1 MALRAHLIVLNFR
14 PFLIF
19 ICLKLSL
26 AAIPSS
32 TKLCQP
38 TLTPY
43 LERIVTVMEEV
54 WPSEIIGK
62 ERSIFACGSEIIWST
77 IIKVGSSQAFH
88 LASYYRP
95 PYSSQE
101 VLEHFLDSFN
111 SIFESSNH
119 HPNIVAAGDFNLKG
133 INLWIEVPSA
143 TNQATSLNKIDHFH
157 LWRNFLSPTMW
168 NALLSPSI
176 WEDPGP
182 IIFITSSH
190 LFPMSVLY
198 LELVIIWQYYFT
210 SMLKHHDL

>member
-38 TLTPY
+38 TQFSYLITPS

-54 WPSEIIGK
+54 WQSEIIGK

-77 IIKVGSSQAFH
+77 INVGSSRAFH

-95 PYSSQE
+95 AYSSQE

-133 INLWIEVPSA
+133 INLWTVVSSA
-143 TNQATSLNKIDHFH
+143 TNQATSAQHNRPLPFMEEFSLTHHVKCPTRPAFEKTLD
-157 LWRNFLSPTMW
+157 LLFL
-168 NALLSPSI
+168 
-176 WEDPGP
+176 
-182 IIFITSSH
+182 
-190 LFPMSVLY
+190 LY
-198 LELVIIWQYYFT
+198 AHIYF
-210 SMLKHHDL
+210 

>member
-14 PFLIF
+14 PLLIF

-38 TLTPY
+38 TQFSYLITPS

-54 WPSEIIGK
+54 WQSEIIGK
-62 ERSIFACGSEIIWST
+62 ERSIFACGSEIIWS
-77 IIKVGSSQAFH
+77 IINVGSSRAFH

-101 VLEHFLDSFN
+101 VLEHSFN

-133 INLWIEVPSA
+133 INLWTEVPSA
-143 TNQATSLNKIDHFH
+143 TNQATSAQHNRPLPFMEEFSLTHHVKCPTRPAFEKTLD
-157 LWRNFLSPTMW
+157 LLFL
-168 NALLSPSI
+168 
-176 WEDPGP
+176 
-182 IIFITSSH
+182 
-190 LFPMSVLY
+190 LY
-198 LELVIIWQYYFT
+198 AHIYF
-210 SMLKHHDL
+210 

>member
-38 TLTPY
+38 TQFSYLVTPS

-54 WPSEIIGK
+54 WQSEIIGK

-77 IIKVGSSQAFH
+77 INVGSSRAFH

-133 INLWIEVPSA
+133 INLWTVVSSA
-143 TNQATSLNKIDHFH
+143 TNQATSAQHNRPLPFMEEFSLTHHVKCPTRPAFEKTLD
-157 LWRNFLSPTMW
+157 LLFLLYTQIYFQCLSCIW
-168 NALLSPSI
+168 N
-176 WEDPGP
+176 
-182 IIFITSSH
+182 
-190 LFPMSVLY
+190 
-198 LELVIIWQYYFT
+198 
-210 SMLKHHDL
+210 

>member
-38 TLTPY
+38 TQFSYLVTPS

-54 WPSEIIGK
+54 WQSEIISK
-62 ERSIFACGSEIIWST
+62 ERSIFASGSEIIWST
-77 IIKVGSSQAFH
+77 IKVGSSRAFH

-133 INLWIEVPSA
+133 INLWTEVPSA
-143 TNQATSLNKIDHFH
+143 TNQATSAQHNRPLPFMEEFSLTHHVKCPTRPAFEKTLDLLFSLYAHIYFQC
-157 LWRNFLSPTMW
+157 LSCIW
-168 NALLSPSI
+168 N
-176 WEDPGP
+176 
-182 IIFITSSH
+182 
-190 LFPMSVLY
+190 
-198 LELVIIWQYYFT
+198 
-210 SMLKHHDL
+210 

>member
-38 TLTPY
+38 TQFSYLITPS

-54 WPSEIIGK
+54 WQSEIIGK

-77 IIKVGSSQAFH
+77 INVGSSQAFH

-133 INLWIEVPSA
+133 INLWTEVSSA
-143 TNQATSLNKIDHFH
+143 TNQATSAQHNRPLPFMEEFSLTHHVKCPTRPAFEKTLD
-157 LWRNFLSPTMW
+157 LLFL
-168 NALLSPSI
+168 
-176 WEDPGP
+176 
-182 IIFITSSH
+182 
-190 LFPMSVLY
+190 LY
-198 LELVIIWQYYFT
+198 AHIYF
-210 SMLKHHDL
+210 

>member
-38 TLTPY
+38 TQFSYLITPS

-54 WPSEIIGK
+54 WQSEIIGK

-77 IIKVGSSQAFH
+77 INVGSSRAFH

-133 INLWIEVPSA
+133 INLWTEVSSA
-143 TNQATSLNKIDHFH
+143 TNQATSAQHNRPLPFMEEFSLTHHVKCPTHPAFEKTLD
-157 LWRNFLSPTMW
+157 LLFL
-168 NALLSPSI
+168 
-176 WEDPGP
+176 
-182 IIFITSSH
+182 
-190 LFPMSVLY
+190 LY
-198 LELVIIWQYYFT
+198 AHIYF
-210 SMLKHHDL
+210 

>member
-38 TLTPY
+38 TQFSYLITPSSG
-43 LERIVTVMEEV
+43 RIVTVMEEV
-54 WPSEIIGK
+54 WQSEIIGK

-77 IIKVGSSQAFH
+77 INVGSSRAFH

-119 HPNIVAAGDFNLKG
+119 NPNIVAAGDFNLKG
-133 INLWIEVPSA
+133 INLWTEVSSA
-143 TNQATSLNKIDHFH
+143 TNQATSAQHNRPLPFMEEFSLTHHVKCPTHPAFEKTLD
-157 LWRNFLSPTMW
+157 LLFLLYAHIYFQCLSCIW
-168 NALLSPSI
+168 N
-176 WEDPGP
+176 
-182 IIFITSSH
+182 
-190 LFPMSVLY
+190 
-198 LELVIIWQYYFT
+198 
-210 SMLKHHDL
+210 

>member
-38 TLTPY
+38 TQFSYLITPS

-54 WPSEIIGK
+54 WQSEIIGK
-62 ERSIFACGSEIIWST
+62 ERSIFTCGSEIIWST
-77 IIKVGSSQAFH
+77 INVGSSRAFH
-88 LASYYRP
+88 LASYYRS

-133 INLWIEVPSA
+133 INLWTEVPSA
-143 TNQATSLNKIDHFH
+143 TNQATSAQHNRPLPFMEEFSLTHHVKCPTRPAFEKTLD
-157 LWRNFLSPTMW
+157 LLFL
-168 NALLSPSI
+168 
-176 WEDPGP
+176 
-182 IIFITSSH
+182 
-190 LFPMSVLY
+190 LY
-198 LELVIIWQYYFT
+198 AHIYF
-210 SMLKHHDL
+210 

>member
-19 ICLKLSL
+19 TCLKLSL

-38 TLTPY
+38 TQFSYLVTPS

-54 WPSEIIGK
+54 WQSEIISK
-62 ERSIFACGSEIIWST
+62 ERSIFASGSEIIWST
-77 IIKVGSSQAFH
+77 IKVGSSRAFH

-95 PYSSQE
+95 PYSSHE

-133 INLWIEVPSA
+133 INLWTEVPSA
-143 TNQATSLNKIDHFH
+143 TNQATSAQHNRPLPFMEEFSLTHHVKCPTRPAFEKTLDLLFSLYAHIYFQC
-157 LWRNFLSPTMW
+157 LSCIW
-168 NALLSPSI
+168 N
-176 WEDPGP
+176 
-182 IIFITSSH
+182 
-190 LFPMSVLY
+190 
-198 LELVIIWQYYFT
+198 
-210 SMLKHHDL
+210 

>member
-1 MALRAHLIVLNFR
+1 MALRANLIVLNFR

-38 TLTPY
+38 TQFSYLITPS

-54 WPSEIIGK
+54 WQSEIIGK

-77 IIKVGSSQAFH
+77 INIGSSRAFH

-95 PYSSQE
+95 PSKKSWNISWIPLI
-101 VLEHFLDSFN
+101 VFFN
-111 SIFESSNH
+111 SSNH

-133 INLWIEVPSA
+133 INLWTVVSSA
-143 TNQATSLNKIDHFH
+143 TNQATSAHHNRPLPFMEEFSLTHHVKCPTRPAFEKTLD
-157 LWRNFLSPTMW
+157 LLFLLYTHIYFQCLSCIW
-168 NALLSPSI
+168 N
-176 WEDPGP
+176 
-182 IIFITSSH
+182 
-190 LFPMSVLY
+190 
-198 LELVIIWQYYFT
+198 
-210 SMLKHHDL
+210 

>member
-38 TLTPY
+38 TQFSYLVTPS

-54 WPSEIIGK
+54 WQSEIIGK

-77 IIKVGSSQAFH
+77 INVGSSRAFH

-133 INLWIEVPSA
+133 INLWTVVSSA
-143 TNQATSLNKIDHFH
+143 TNQATSAQHNRPLPFMEEFSLTHHVKCPTRPAFEKTPD
-157 LWRNFLSPTMW
+157 LLFLLYTHIYFQCLSCIW
-168 NALLSPSI
+168 N
-176 WEDPGP
+176 
-182 IIFITSSH
+182 
-190 LFPMSVLY
+190 
-198 LELVIIWQYYFT
+198 
-210 SMLKHHDL
+210 

>member
-38 TLTPY
+38 TQFSYLITPSSG
-43 LERIVTVMEEV
+43 RIVTVMEEV
-54 WPSEIIGK
+54 WQSEIIGK

-77 IIKVGSSQAFH
+77 INVGSSRAFH

-119 HPNIVAAGDFNLKG
+119 NPNIVAAGDFNLKG
-133 INLWIEVPSA
+133 INLWTEVSSA
-143 TNQATSLNKIDHFH
+143 TNQATSAQHNRPLPFMEEFSLTHHVKCPTHPAFEKTLD
-157 LWRNFLSPTMW
+157 LLFL
-168 NALLSPSI
+168 
-176 WEDPGP
+176 
-182 IIFITSSH
+182 
-190 LFPMSVLY
+190 LY
-198 LELVIIWQYYFT
+198 AHIYF
-210 SMLKHHDL
+210 

>member
-1 MALRAHLIVLNFR
+1 MALRAHLIVLNFW

-19 ICLKLSL
+19 ISL

-38 TLTPY
+38 TQFSYLITPY

-54 WPSEIIGK
+54 WQSEIIGK
-62 ERSIFACGSEIIWST
+62 ERSITACGSEIIWST
-77 IIKVGSSQAFH
+77 TKVGSSWAFH

-119 HPNIVAAGDFNLKG
+119 HPNKVAAGDFNLKG
-133 INLWIEVPSA
+133 INLWTEVP
-143 TNQATSLNKIDHFH
+143 TNQATSAQHNRPLPFMEEFSLTHHVKCPTHPAFEKTLDLLFSLHAHIYFQC
-157 LWRNFLSPTMW
+157 LSCIW
-168 NALLSPSI
+168 N
-176 WEDPGP
+176 
-182 IIFITSSH
+182 
-190 LFPMSVLY
+190 
-198 LELVIIWQYYFT
+198 
-210 SMLKHHDL
+210 

>member
-38 TLTPY
+38 TQFFYLITPS

-54 WPSEIIGK
+54 WQSEIIGK

-77 IIKVGSSQAFH
+77 INVGSSRAFH

-111 SIFESSNH
+111 SIFESPNH

-133 INLWIEVPSA
+133 INLWTEVSSA
-143 TNQATSLNKIDHFH
+143 TNQATSAQHNRPLPFMEEFSLTHHVKCPTRPAFEKTLD
-157 LWRNFLSPTMW
+157 LLFL
-168 NALLSPSI
+168 
-176 WEDPGP
+176 
-182 IIFITSSH
+182 
-190 LFPMSVLY
+190 LY
-198 LELVIIWQYYFT
+198 AHIYF
-210 SMLKHHDL
+210 

>member
-1 MALRAHLIVLNFR
+1 MALRAHL
-14 PFLIF
+14 

-38 TLTPY
+38 TQFSYLVTPS

-54 WPSEIIGK
+54 WQPEIIGK

-77 IIKVGSSQAFH
+77 INGGSSRAFH

-111 SIFESSNH
+111 SIFVFSNH

-133 INLWIEVPSA
+133 INLWTVVSSA
-143 TNQATSLNKIDHFH
+143 INQATSAQHNRPLPFMEEFSLTHHVKCPTRPAFEKTLDLLF
-157 LWRNFLSPTMW
+157 LLYYYMRNFCNLIGLEQWYFSLIWNTYMW
-168 NALLSPSI
+168 KLQILC
-176 WEDPGP
+176 G
-182 IIFITSSH
+182 
-190 LFPMSVLY
+190 
-198 LELVIIWQYYFT
+198 
-210 SMLKHHDL
+210 

>member
-38 TLTPY
+38 TQFSYLVTPS

-54 WPSEIIGK
+54 WQSEIIGK
-62 ERSIFACGSEIIWST
+62 ERSIFTCGSEIIWST
-77 IIKVGSSQAFH
+77 INVGSSRAFH
-88 LASYYRP
+88 LASYYRS

-133 INLWIEVPSA
+133 INLWTEVPSA
-143 TNQATSLNKIDHFH
+143 TNQATSAQHNRPLPFMEEFSLTHHVKCPTRPAFEKTLD
-157 LWRNFLSPTMW
+157 LLFL
-168 NALLSPSI
+168 
-176 WEDPGP
+176 
-182 IIFITSSH
+182 
-190 LFPMSVLY
+190 LY
-198 LELVIIWQYYFT
+198 AHIYF
-210 SMLKHHDL
+210 

>member
-38 TLTPY
+38 TQFSYLITPS

-54 WPSEIIGK
+54 WQSEIIGK

-77 IIKVGSSQAFH
+77 INVGSSRAFH

-133 INLWIEVPSA
+133 INLWTEVSSA
-143 TNQATSLNKIDHFH
+143 TNQATSAQHNRPLPFMEEFSLTHHVKCPTRPAFEKTLD
-157 LWRNFLSPTMW
+157 LLFL
-168 NALLSPSI
+168 
-176 WEDPGP
+176 
-182 IIFITSSH
+182 
-190 LFPMSVLY
+190 LY
-198 LELVIIWQYYFT
+198 AHIYF
-210 SMLKHHDL
+210 

>member
-38 TLTPY
+38 TQFSYLITPS

-54 WPSEIIGK
+54 WQSEIIGK

-77 IIKVGSSQAFH
+77 INVGSSRAFH

-133 INLWIEVPSA
+133 INLWTEVSSA
-143 TNQATSLNKIDHFH
+143 TNQTTSAQHNRPLPFMEEFSLTHHVKCPTRPAFEKTLD
-157 LWRNFLSPTMW
+157 LLFL
-168 NALLSPSI
+168 
-176 WEDPGP
+176 
-182 IIFITSSH
+182 
-190 LFPMSVLY
+190 LY
-198 LELVIIWQYYFT
+198 AHIYF
-210 SMLKHHDL
+210 

>member
-32 TKLCQP
+32 TKLFQP
-38 TLTPY
+38 TQFSYLITPS

-54 WPSEIIGK
+54 WQSEIIGK

-77 IIKVGSSQAFH
+77 INVGSSRAFH

-133 INLWIEVPSA
+133 INLWTEVSSA
-143 TNQATSLNKIDHFH
+143 TNQATSAQHNRPLPFMEEFSLTHHVKCPTRPAFEKTLD
-157 LWRNFLSPTMW
+157 LLFLLH
-168 NALLSPSI
+168 AHI
-176 WEDPGP
+176 
-182 IIFITSSH
+182 
-190 LFPMSVLY
+190 
-198 LELVIIWQYYFT
+198 YF
-210 SMLKHHDL
+210 

>member
-38 TLTPY
+38 TQFSYLITPS
-43 LERIVTVMEEV
+43 LERIVTFMEEV
-54 WPSEIIGK
+54 WQSEIIGK

-77 IIKVGSSQAFH
+77 INVGSSRAFH

-133 INLWIEVPSA
+133 INLWTEVSSA
-143 TNQATSLNKIDHFH
+143 TNQATSAQHNRPLPFMEEFSLTHHVKCPTRPAFEKTLD
-157 LWRNFLSPTMW
+157 LLFL
-168 NALLSPSI
+168 
-176 WEDPGP
+176 
-182 IIFITSSH
+182 
-190 LFPMSVLY
+190 LY
-198 LELVIIWQYYFT
+198 AHIYF
-210 SMLKHHDL
+210 

>member
-38 TLTPY
+38 TQFSYLITPS

-54 WPSEIIGK
+54 WQSEIIGK

-77 IIKVGSSQAFH
+77 INVGSSRAFH

-95 PYSSQE
+95 AYSSQE

-133 INLWIEVPSA
+133 INLWTVVSSA
-143 TNQATSLNKIDHFH
+143 TNQATSAQHNRPLPFMEEFSLTHHVKCPTHPAFEKTLD
-157 LWRNFLSPTMW
+157 LLFL
-168 NALLSPSI
+168 
-176 WEDPGP
+176 
-182 IIFITSSH
+182 
-190 LFPMSVLY
+190 LY
-198 LELVIIWQYYFT
+198 AHIYF
-210 SMLKHHDL
+210 

>member
-1 MALRAHLIVLNFR
+1 MALRAHLIVLNFW

-32 TKLCQP
+32 IKLCQP
-38 TLTPY
+38 TQFSYLITPY

-54 WPSEIIGK
+54 WQSEIIGK
-62 ERSIFACGSEIIWST
+62 ERSITACGSEIIWST
-77 IIKVGSSQAFH
+77 TKVGSSWAFH

-119 HPNIVAAGDFNLKG
+119 HPNKVAAGDFNLKG
-133 INLWIEVPSA
+133 INLWTEVP
-143 TNQATSLNKIDHFH
+143 TNQATSAQHNRPLPFMEEFSLTHHVKCPTRPAFEKTLDLLFSLHAHIYFQC
-157 LWRNFLSPTMW
+157 LSCIW
-168 NALLSPSI
+168 N
-176 WEDPGP
+176 
-182 IIFITSSH
+182 
-190 LFPMSVLY
+190 
-198 LELVIIWQYYFT
+198 
-210 SMLKHHDL
+210 